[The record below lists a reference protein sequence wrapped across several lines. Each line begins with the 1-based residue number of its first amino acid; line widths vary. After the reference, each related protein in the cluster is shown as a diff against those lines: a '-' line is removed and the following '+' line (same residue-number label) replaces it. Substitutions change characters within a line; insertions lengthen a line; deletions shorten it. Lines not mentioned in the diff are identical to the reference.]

1 MARLHSSE
9 TNETHETRRSW
20 PAVALLGILCLLA
33 PAGLAA
39 PALFVFV
46 LLALAVMGAPG

>member
-1 MARLHSSE
+1 MARLHSRE
-9 TNETHETRRSW
+9 TKRGW
-20 PAVALLGILCLLA
+20 PATALLGILCLLA

-46 LLALAVMGAPG
+46 LVALAVMAEPG

>member
-1 MARLHSSE
+1 MARMHSNE
-9 TNETHETRRSW
+9 TNAATETKRSW

-46 LLALAVMGAPG
+46 LLALVVMGAPG